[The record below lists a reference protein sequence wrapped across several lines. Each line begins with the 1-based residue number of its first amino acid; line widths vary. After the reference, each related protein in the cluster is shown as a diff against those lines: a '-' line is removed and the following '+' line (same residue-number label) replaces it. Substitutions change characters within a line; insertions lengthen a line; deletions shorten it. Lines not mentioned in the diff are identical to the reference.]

1 MHSVLTSE
9 SNPIILA
16 QESNSQEEFAGSEA
30 AMIET
35 ENHNPETIT
44 PENLAKKLNVGRQAV
59 YEGLRNGTIPSIRL
73 GKRFVIPKSAIEA
86 WLKTAGQAS

>member
-1 MHSVLTSE
+1 
-9 SNPIILA
+9 
-16 QESNSQEEFAGSEA
+16 
-30 AMIET
+30 MIET